1 LKNFVVLPI
10 LALLAIST
18 AITAQNLPAAGGI
31 SMAGDHES
39 LFGASQSAK
48 RIRTFASSPTPF
60 SRVAIAGG
68 VSPMGLNMQVA
79 TNANRFMNLRAS
91 GNYFDYTMNNI
102 SVSGFNIDGKFNFAS
117 AGASLDIYPFPNH
130 GFRLSPGGLFYNHN
144 NVAATVTV
152 PGGTK
157 LTLNGYDYYASSTNP
172 ITGNGNL
179 GMNSQNP
186 AFTMTTGWGNMIPR
200 RGDGHW
206 SAPFEIGAA
215 MTGAPTVNM
224 ALTGGQACNQNGL
237 NCVDVATDP
246 NVQANLQ
253 AQLAKYRSDLNAFR
267 FYPIINFG
275 VAYNFS
281 IRRGGMTR

>member
-1 LKNFVVLPI
+1 VKNFALLPV
-10 LALLAIST
+10 LALFAVST
-18 AITAQNLPAAGGI
+18 AVSAQNLPAAGGI
-31 SMAGDHES
+31 PMAGDHES

-48 RIRTFASSPTPF
+48 RIRTFASSPSPF
-60 SRVAIAGG
+60 SRVAIGGG

-79 TNANRFMNLRAS
+79 TNVNRFMNLRGT
-91 GNYFDYTMNNI
+91 GNYFDYTLNNI
-102 SVSGFNIDGKFNFAS
+102 SVSGFNINGKFNFAS
-117 AGASLDIYPFPNH
+117 AGAAVDIYPFPNH

-172 ITGNGNL
+172 ITGNGSL
-179 GMNSQNP
+179 GLNSQNP
-186 AFTMTTGWGNMIPR
+186 AFTMTTGWGNMISR
-200 RGDGHW
+200 RGGGHW

-224 ALTGGQACNQNGL
+224 ALTGGQACDSNGL

-246 NVQANLQ
+246 NVQVNLQ
-253 AQLAKYRSDLNAFR
+253 AQLSKYRNDLNAYR

-281 IRRGGMTR
+281 IRRGGITR